1 MRVNEFL
8 DSINDNVFTIDGLTG
23 KDVNP
28 LFTNR
33 RIIRKANFVLN
44 RYASITKGIGDVY
57 SFSLNTDTPFIE
69 APSLALRSEAYFGIL
84 VYSQGTIF
92 LADMR
97 GIPEV
102 YNTFRVTP
110 IEGITNWLMPWQAGA
125 KKYLSF
131 FPMRNS
137 SAYTTN
143 LSSDISDTDTTIP
156 VNSASSFTQNHGRFT
171 LGSEK
176 ILYTY
181 RSSTQ
186 FTGCVRGSEMTTPV
200 SHKTG
205 ELVSENNMLLFYSRL
220 PEKIVVHDDDFIP
233 EAVKNR
239 TLEICEE
246 HLEGIIKLICY
257 ELLIKVDPER
267 AAIYKI
273 DGDELFKQ
281 YQLDIRRGWYRG
293 RQGTGLRD
301 PFGQSESGTPYGANI
316 LY

>member
-1 MRVNEFL
+1 MRINEFL
-8 DSINDNVFTIDGLTG
+8 NSIEDNIFTIDGLTG

-28 LFTNR
+28 IFSNR
-33 RIIRKANFVLN
+33 RIIRKANFILN

-57 SFSLNTDTPFIE
+57 SFPLNTDTPFVE

-84 VYSQGTIF
+84 VFSQGTIF

-110 IEGITNWLMPWQAGA
+110 ITGITNWFMPWQSG
-125 KKYLSF
+125 KKQYLSF
-131 FPMRNS
+131 FPMKNA

-143 LSSDISDTDTTIP
+143 LSSDISASDTTIP
-156 VNSASSFTQNHGRFT
+156 VNSGSSFTKNHGRFT
-171 LGSEK
+171 LGPEK
-176 ILYTY
+176 ILY
-181 RSSTQ
+181 SSRTSTS
-186 FTGCVRGSEMTTPV
+186 FTGCVRGAEMTEAV

-205 ELVSENNMLLFYSRL
+205 ELVSENNILLFYSRL
-220 PEKIVVHDDDFIP
+220 AEKIIVHDDDFIP
-233 EAVKNR
+233 ESVLNR
-239 TLEICEE
+239 ELEICEE
-246 HLEGIIKLICY
+246 HLEGIIKLISY

-267 AAIYKI
+267 ASIYKV

-281 YQLDIRRGWYRG
+281 YQLDIRRGWSRI

-301 PFGQSESGTPYGANI
+301 AMGHESGSPFAGNL